1 MRTVYVFLCFQGILM
16 NTLTRSNV
24 DINNSLINAIIDI
37 QPNLNISR
45 LVIDRVQTKIKI
57 TYNAITDLSR
67 VPFLDHYNSF
77 FIERIP

>member
-1 MRTVYVFLCFQGILM
+1 MLC
-16 NTLTRSNV
+16 
-24 DINNSLINAIIDI
+24 IDI

-57 TYNAITDLSR
+57 TYNAITDLSG

>member
-1 MRTVYVFLCFQGILM
+1 MLC
-16 NTLTRSNV
+16 
-24 DINNSLINAIIDI
+24 IDI